1 MATTQDKNVSAVIP
15 AYYQNRDR
23 PQQRSYTIVIRS
35 GGGGVIVFGSGL
47 HKSTRAAAAAIADIG
62 DKTERETLARERV
75 NNQLVR

>member
-23 PQQRSYTIVIRS
+23 PQQRSYTIVIR
-35 GGGGVIVFGSGL
+35 GGGGVIVLGSGL